1 MRKIF
6 LSAFALF
13 FVALAC
19 KQANADS
26 ETILSGNLDLLVD
39 ETLSPLIEDEVA
51 VFESEY
57 PGRVKLVVLPE
68 KELVLRLVNDTSAV
82 AIMARNLTEN
92 ERKIFDKRKIIPK
105 VTPFGRD
112 AVVFLRNANNRDSLL
127 SLREMAKFMRGEESA
142 IKGIVL
148 DNPNSGTLSKL
159 MEATGVDTIPTA
171 NVYSFKTTAEAI
183 RYVSQNDGMVGVVAM
198 NHISQPTASTQAALE
213 SISILSVQPVN
224 GGEYIYPSQDA
235 LAAGKYP
242 LARDLFVVNCQGYS
256 GLGVGVASFIAGEKG
271 QRIMLKSGLLPIRIP
286 GRNIIIRNEIQNKT
300 EN

>member
-57 PGRVKLVVLPE
+57 RGRVKLVVLPE

>member
-242 LARDLFVVNCQGYS
+242 LVRDLFVVNCQGYS